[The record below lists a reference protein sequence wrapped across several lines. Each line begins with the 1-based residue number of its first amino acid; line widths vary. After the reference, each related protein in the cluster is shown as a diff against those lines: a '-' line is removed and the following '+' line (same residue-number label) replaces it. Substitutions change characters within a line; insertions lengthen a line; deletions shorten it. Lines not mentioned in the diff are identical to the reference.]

1 MTASALHVYDVRALG
16 HVVCADT
23 HISTRRHTN
32 TAASDVAPL
41 IFSSSSASRV
51 PRYGSYYAESSTVRA
66 AHAQYGCII
75 VVVVFDGDEVDARAR
90 ARARLPLFPARGFSE
105 PAAAV
110 LRTQRGIDVYIYIYR
125 CEKRGILCV
134 MLTAGGTVVWVLS
147 EGK

>member
-1 MTASALHVYDVRALG
+1 M
-16 HVVCADT
+16 
-23 HISTRRHTN
+23 RRHTHKYTQAHGHGR

-41 IFSSSSASRV
+41 IFSSSASRV

-110 LRTQRGIDVYIYIYR
+110 LRTQRGIDVYIYI
-125 CEKRGILCV
+125 
-134 MLTAGGTVVWVLS
+134 
-147 EGK
+147 